1 MARSEEDFIIAAD
14 EAIFFPFFLMESLS
28 ESDGAVYLLL
38 GNKVASMRW
47 HPGVEEVVKEVIRNA
62 NPRAKLAYII
72 IKNIGGGLYEYESG
86 VASASELKPYVV
98 ARVHLTY
105 TRGEAIA

>member
-14 EAIFFPFFLMESLS
+14 EAIFFPFFLMESLP
-28 ESDGAVYLLL
+28 ENDGAVYLLL

-47 HPGVEEVVKEVIRNA
+47 HPEAKEVVKDLIRGA

-72 IKNIGGGLYEYESG
+72 IKNLGGNLYEYESG
-86 VASASELKPYVV
+86 VASASELKPYVM

-105 TRGEAIA
+105 TRGEAMA